1 MSSYRT
7 KKQAVVHAP
16 KSAKAFTPYCQLD
29 YRNES
34 ELKNT
39 LALYMKQFCSGQ
51 KIEID
56 TAAGQILVNGEYRY
70 DYELI
75 DPVRPRPT
83 PGALFP

>member
-16 KSAKAFTPYCQLD
+16 KSAKAFKPYCELD

-39 LALYMKQFCSGQ
+39 LALYMKQFCRGQ
-51 KIEID
+51 RIEID
-56 TAAGQILVNGEYRY
+56 TTAGQILVDGEHRY

-75 DPVRPRPT
+75 DHPRPRS
-83 PGALFP
+83 AAAVMF